1 MGMGSVASNQ
11 SRLMTL
17 TSRLHDLELR
27 AQQITNTKMINSM
40 GTEAAATKY
49 SDACNAATDS
59 ETGMVD
65 ETKLRQASSDYDKEM
80 AGFSFAEKLLDLELN
95 QINTEHTAAK
105 TEYDSVKSLISD
117 NTEGS
122 FSLFG

>member
-40 GTEAAATKY
+40 GTEAAATRY
-49 SDACNAATDS
+49 SDACNAATNSDG
-59 ETGMVD
+59 TVD
-65 ETKLRQASSDYDKEM
+65 ESKLKAASSDYDKEM
-80 AGFSFAEKLLDLELN
+80 AKFSFSEKLLDLELN